1 MLAKAGV
8 EGRLTTRGN
17 ASNFKGGY
25 KEIVQG
31 VNETLDAV
39 IKPVQDGARVLEI
52 MVKEAV
58 AATASA
64 ANQISSTQ
72 KKWQQVHRNN
82 LHKQQ
87 KLQVQLNK

>member
-17 ASNFKGGY
+17 AGNFKGGY

-39 IKPVQDGARVLEI
+39 IKP
-52 MVKEAV
+52 
-58 AATASA
+58 
-64 ANQISSTQ
+64 TQ
-72 KKWQQVHRNN
+72 EGVTRLGNN
-82 LHKQQ
+82 GSR
-87 KLQVQLNK
+87 